1 MIMIEAIIT
10 AVVTLVVCLVNNHF
24 QQKQVAKKQDETIGL
39 ISYRLEQ
46 LEKKQDLH
54 NNAVRR
60 LYEVERR
67 LGVDEER
74 IKVANHRIDDLERG
88 RN

>member
-1 MIMIEAIIT
+1 MVEGIIT
-10 AVVTLVVCLVNNHF
+10 AAVTLVVCLVNNHF
-24 QQKQVAKKQDETIGL
+24 QQKQVAKKHDETISL

-54 NNAVRR
+54 NNAVIR

-67 LGVDEER
+67 LEVDEER
-74 IKVANHRIDDLERG
+74 IKVANHRIKDLEKG
-88 RN
+88 RS

>member
-1 MIMIEAIIT
+1 MIEAIVT
-10 AVVTLVVCLVNNHF
+10 AAVTLAVCLVNNYF
-24 QQKQVAKKQDETIGL
+24 QQKQVEKKHDETISL
-39 ISYRLEQ
+39 ISYRLDQ

-54 NNAVRR
+54 NNAVSR
-60 LYEVERR
+60 LYEVEKR

-74 IKVANHRIDDLERG
+74 IKVSNHRIDDLEKG